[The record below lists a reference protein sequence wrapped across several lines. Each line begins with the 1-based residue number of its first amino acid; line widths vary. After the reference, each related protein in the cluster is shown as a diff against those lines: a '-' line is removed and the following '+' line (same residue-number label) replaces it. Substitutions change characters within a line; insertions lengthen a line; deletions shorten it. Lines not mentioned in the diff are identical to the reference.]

1 MDKEQAVSQL
11 VLPEIRERKGFLVY
25 LKIIFIPCFI
35 YVLALLAYF
44 GYIDFK
50 MELVTLVLM
59 GFILLVALIF
69 AKHNAEY
76 ASSAFE
82 QQGDEFKQALKSY
95 IMKNFLKIGRE
106 IKSNASFD
114 DFANA
119 YVTHFRSEN
128 FATVASSI
136 FATLGILGTFI
147 SIALFMPSF
156 NTSDL
161 SSLEWAISQFLSTMS
176 NAFYIAVYGIFLSL
190 WWVFFERFGRNKI
203 QKLLYRQKNST
214 SNFFW
219 TKEELEQRYFT
230 QGLKHFDKI
239 GVIFEQVSNEDF
251 FKELNNSIERKFG
264 LFQKMLSVEEK
275 AIHLSN
281 EHIKQNMNELHRA
294 QKNQK
299 DLSRVYLELGDS
311 INSLQHSLKDISIR
325 MSEQYNHLL
334 NISNERIAHLD
345 KTLAGLDEKI
355 ENFKRS
361 FGYYQDLMLSN
372 QEKVF
377 MGFKQSLIQGIKE
390 FKEAYEDEKNIDDSI
405 ELMSKL
411 KDDMTKLDDEASK
424 VITKLKEEYNSK
436 Q

>member
-25 LKIIFIPCFI
+25 LKIIFIPCLI
-35 YVLALLAYF
+35 YALALLAYF
-44 GYIDFK
+44 GRIDFR
-50 MELVTLVLM
+50 MEFVTLTLM
-59 GFILLVALIF
+59 GVILFIALLF

-76 ASSAFE
+76 ASSVFE
-82 QQGDEFKQALKSY
+82 QQKDEFKQALKSY
-95 IMKNFLKIGRE
+95 IMRNFLKVGKE

-119 YVTHFRSEN
+119 YVAGFRNDN
-128 FATVASSI
+128 FAAI
-136 FATLGILGTFI
+136 APMLFATLGILGTFI
-147 SIALFMPSF
+147 SIALFIPSF
-156 NTSDL
+156 NTGDL
-161 SSLEWAISQFLSTMS
+161 DSLEREISLFLSGIG
-176 NAFYIAVYGIFLSL
+176 NAFYISVYGIFLSL
-190 WWVFFERFGRNKI
+190 WWVFFERFGRSKI

-214 SNFFW
+214 SGFFW

-251 FKELNNSIERKFG
+251 FKELDHSIERKFG
-264 LFQKMLSVEEK
+264 LFQEMLSVEEK
-275 AIHLSN
+275 AIHLSS
-281 EHIKQNMNELHRA
+281 EHIKQNMSELHRA

-299 DLSRVYLELGDS
+299 DLSRVYLEMTDAIS
-311 INSLQHSLKDISIR
+311 ALQHNLKDISAR

-334 NISNERIAHLD
+334 NISNERVAHLD

-361 FGYYQDLMLSN
+361 FGYYQDLMLQN

-377 MGFKQSLIQGIKE
+377 IGFKQSLIQGIRE
-390 FKEAYEDEKNIDDSI
+390 FKEVYEDEKNIDGGI

-411 KDDMTKLDDEASK
+411 KADITQLDNEASE
-424 VITKLKEEYNSK
+424 VIAKFKEDDTEK
-436 Q
+436 

>member
-25 LKIIFIPCFI
+25 LKIVFIPCFI

-59 GFILLVALIF
+59 GFILLLALIF

-119 YVTHFRSEN
+119 YITHFRSEN

-161 SSLEWAISQFLSTMS
+161 SSLEWAISQFLSGVS

-311 INSLQHSLKDISIR
+311 INTLQHSLKEISTR

-377 MGFKQSLIQGIKE
+377 MGFKQSLIQGMKE

-411 KDDMTKLDDEASK
+411 KADMTKLDNEASE
-424 VITKLKEEYNSK
+424 VITKLKEEYNPK

>member
-25 LKIIFIPCFI
+25 LKIVFIPCFI

-59 GFILLVALIF
+59 GFILLLALIF

-119 YVTHFRSEN
+119 YITHFRSEN
-128 FATVASSI
+128 FATIASSI

-161 SSLEWAISQFLSTMS
+161 SSLEWAISQFLSGVS

-311 INSLQHSLKDISIR
+311 INTLQHSLKEISTR

-377 MGFKQSLIQGIKE
+377 MGFKQSLIQGMKE

-411 KDDMTKLDDEASK
+411 KADMTKLDNEASE
-424 VITKLKEEYNSK
+424 VITKLKEEYNPK

>member
-25 LKIIFIPCFI
+25 LKIIFIPCLI
-35 YVLALLAYF
+35 YTLALLAYF
-44 GYIDFK
+44 GHIDFK
-50 MELVTLVLM
+50 IEFITLVLM
-59 GFILLVALIF
+59 GFILFASLIF

-76 ASSAFE
+76 ASSLFE
-82 QQGDEFKQALKSY
+82 QQKDEFKQTLKNY
-95 IMKNFLKIGRE
+95 IMRNFLKIGKE

-119 YVTHFRSEN
+119 YVSNFRNNN
-128 FATVASSI
+128 FASIAPTV

-147 SIALFMPSF
+147 SIALFIPSF
-156 NTSDL
+156 NTNDL
-161 SSLEWAISQFLSTMS
+161 TSLEWEISQFLSGIG
-176 NAFYIAVYGIFLSL
+176 NAFYISIYGIFLSL
-190 WWVFFERFGRNKI
+190 WWIFFERFGQSKI

-214 SNFFW
+214 SGFFW

-251 FKELNNSIERKFG
+251 FKELNHSIERKFG
-264 LFQKMLSVEEK
+264 LFQEMLSVEEK
-275 AIHLSN
+275 AIHLSS
-281 EHIKQNMNELHRA
+281 EHIKQNMSELHRA

-299 DLSRVYLELGDS
+299 DLSRVYLEMTDAIS
-311 INSLQHSLKDISIR
+311 SLQHSLKDINSR

-377 MGFKQSLIQGIKE
+377 TGFKQSLIQGIRE
-390 FKEAYEDEKNIDDSI
+390 FKEVYEDEKHIDGGI

-411 KDDMTKLDDEASK
+411 KADITQLDNEASE
-424 VITKLKEEYNSK
+424 VIAKLNKDDK
-436 Q
+436 AAK

>member
-59 GFILLVALIF
+59 GSILLVALIF

-161 SSLEWAISQFLSTMS
+161 SSLEWAISQFLSAMS

-299 DLSRVYLELGDS
+299 DLSRVYLELGES

>member
-161 SSLEWAISQFLSTMS
+161 SSLEWAISQFLSAMS

-299 DLSRVYLELGDS
+299 DLSRVYLELGES

>member
-25 LKIIFIPCFI
+25 LKIVFIPCFI

-59 GFILLVALIF
+59 GFILLLALIF

-128 FATVASSI
+128 FATIASSI

-161 SSLEWAISQFLSTMS
+161 SSLEWAISQFLSGVS

-311 INSLQHSLKDISIR
+311 INTLQHSLKEISTR

-377 MGFKQSLIQGIKE
+377 MGFKQSLIQGMKE

-411 KDDMTKLDDEASK
+411 KADMTKLDNEASE
-424 VITKLKEEYNSK
+424 VITKLQEEYNPK